1 MKKAITRRI
10 TALLMMA
17 LILVVGNAAM
27 FPISVDA
34 ASNTIALDGTKY
46 AIKKNSNY
54 VLSDATTYTAVT
66 KNNAYGE
73 LTITGDMSSIADVD
87 GYHSYMV
94 NDGVVT
100 ISYAIDETK
109 LLAGDE
115 EWHLCSD
122 STKKVDNTELDRKVA
137 KGAVILQASI
147 DGSNWITETYQTD
160 IFSDSTLSVDFYST
174 ADIQQL
180 NGCYYRVI
188 VAYELE
194 KKTGDSWFFGK
205 DEHEYGRYAE
215 EYTFYLIDSE
225 SNAANT
231 ANPAQNPKKNLGTV
245 KKTGKDCGFSG
256 EREIDLKDP
265 HYGWDIGTF
274 FVNGYTRNLEVDK
287 TPVFLKNVG
296 DTVTLWFNLKQDIN
310 CLNGSNRYVISEDKN
325 GYDQY
330 FGVEKTN
337 FGHGTLIIRYTDF
350 ENVKSDPIIYTDFL
364 AANARTGANTRVQ
377 LFEEG
382 NYEVALDYEIAD
394 TKGVDTYTNYRIYF
408 TFQIRNGN
416 CMVYPFDINTG
427 AELSD
432 SAITENGFRL
442 DMARS
447 RYLNIDVKKSTIAVG
462 NDGLVSEDVRFN
474 RPAKD
479 GESYSDEGIYTFSV
493 KNIYTGDTTTKIL
506 YVGTNKYLRALS
518 KNKLTIKE
526 LNDYIRD
533 GYTIESSG
541 RLTAPP
547 EPEIIE
553 EEEIITEE
561 PVIEEPVIEEQ
572 IPEES
577 VVEEVPEEESVIEEV
592 ESVDS
597 EEPEVEIIDEEVVEI
612 DNVSG
617 DAVNSESISVNDVGD
632 SLNNSIVK
640 ILIVIVGVL
649 LVGIVLLL
657 VRMKK
662 SAIKSEAKPSVED
675 VETDYREVIETSD
688 IKKEEADEDEKN
700 N

>member
-10 TALLMMA
+10 MALLMMA
-17 LILVVGNAAM
+17 LILVVGNVAM

-34 ASNTIALDGTKY
+34 ASSTIALDGTKY

-54 VLSDATTYTAVT
+54 VLSDATTYTDVT

-73 LTITGDMSSIADVD
+73 LTITGDMSSIADVG

-194 KKTGDSWFFGK
+194 KKTGDSWLFGK

-225 SNAANT
+225 SNAADAPDPT
-231 ANPAQNPKKNLGTV
+231 QGPKMNLGS
-245 KKTGKDCGFSG
+245 KIKTEKDSG
-256 EREIDLKDP
+256 YSGTKDIDEKDP
-265 HYGWDIGTF
+265 HYGWDIGNF
-274 FVNGYTRNLEVDK
+274 FVNGYTSSIEVDD
-287 TPVFLKNVG
+287 TPVFLKKVG
-296 DTVTLWFNLKQDIN
+296 DTVTLWFNLKQDIS
-310 CLNGSNRYVISEDKN
+310 CLNGNSNYVIAEDKN

-330 FGVEKTN
+330 FSVAKTN
-337 FGHGTLIIRYTDF
+337 FGHGTLIITYTDF
-350 ENVKSDPIIYTDFL
+350 ENNKSEPIIYTDFL
-364 AANARTGANTRVQ
+364 AANARTGADTRVQ

-394 TKGVDTYTNYRIYF
+394 KGIVNSYTNYRIYF

-416 CMVYPFDINTG
+416 CMVYPFDINTQS
-427 AELSD
+427 ELSD
-432 SAITENGFRL
+432 CAITENGFRL

-447 RYLNIDVKKSTIAVG
+447 RYLSINVVKSAIVVG
-462 NDGLVSEDVRFN
+462 NDGLLTEDVRTN
-474 RPAKD
+474 GPARD
-479 GESYSDEGIYTFSV
+479 GESYSDEGIYTFKV
-493 KNIYTGDTTTKIL
+493 TNNYTNETTTKTI
-506 YVGTNKYLRALS
+506 YVGANKYLRALS
-518 KNKLTIKE
+518 KYKLSIKE
-526 LNDYIRD
+526 LNEYIRA
-533 GYTIESSG
+533 GYTIDSDGLLS
-541 RLTAPP
+541 APAEMEEGETVV
-547 EPEIIE
+547 EPVID
-553 EEEIITEE
+553 E
-561 PVIEEPVIEEQ
+561 PVIEETSGPIM
-572 IPEES
+572 
-577 VVEEVPEEESVIEEV
+577 
-592 ESVDS
+592 S
-597 EEPEVEIIDEEVVEI
+597 EEPENEE
-612 DNVSG
+612 
-617 DAVNSESISVNDVGD
+617 D
-632 SLNNSIVK
+632 SDKVLDNNSDDGIPVDIAGETSRNGFMWVLVAIIV
-640 ILIVIVGVL
+640 VL
-649 LVGIVLLL
+649 AVAVFGLLFF
-657 VRMKK
+657 MKK
-662 SAIKSEAKPSVED
+662 NTATTAKRAEAEDKESKKVEC
-675 VETDYREVIETSD
+675 TSSD
-688 IKKEEADEDEKN
+688 NNGESNNDEKN